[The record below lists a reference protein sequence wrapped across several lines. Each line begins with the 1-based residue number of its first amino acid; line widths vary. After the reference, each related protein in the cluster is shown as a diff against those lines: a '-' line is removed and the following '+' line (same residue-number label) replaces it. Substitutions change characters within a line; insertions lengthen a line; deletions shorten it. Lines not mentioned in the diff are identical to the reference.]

1 MIYMIETSSYLCKD
15 CEMSFILLPY
25 SFCSSNKR
33 TIILQKEKNMKC
45 ILVKQRR
52 SQNMNKRKQEWRVK
66 VKGKND
72 VKVLSD
78 ISTCLIWNLNLRVY
92 PQKLVTFSKFERKD
106 NSFDSYWQPLS
117 IKYVVICET
126 KSKMHRI

>member
-1 MIYMIETSSYLCKD
+1 MIYMIETSSYLCRD

-52 SQNMNKRKQEWRVK
+52 SQNMNKRKKEWRVNIK
-66 VKGKND
+66 EKND
-72 VKVLSD
+72 EKVLEYYEKWKKCILEKWEKED
-78 ISTCLIWNLNLRVY
+78 GCEWNHN
-92 PQKLVTFSKFERKD
+92 
-106 NSFDSYWQPLS
+106 
-117 IKYVVICET
+117 
-126 KSKMHRI
+126 